1 MTSKFSARLLRMTSV
16 LLVSALVFALALPPV
31 LPQALPEVFEP
42 AQAYGIT
49 NDIDAAPDELQQ
61 RIEKSAADY
70 DSALKN
76 VASIEKKIE
85 KNEKKIKELEELL
98 PIQRER
104 SSEAVSEYY
113 RMTSTGNVFLELL
126 FGSQSLSDLLANYEY
141 ASRLQS
147 KFLDEV
153 TRTKNM
159 AAELSDTHDA
169 LEADRKG
176 AVEEAKRAEV
186 ALTQAKAAREEA
198 QRKAREAAEKAAKE
212 AAEKKAAEKAKK
224 KEEKKKTSQANQE
237 ESSESEPT
245 QTPSDVDWSDDKKA
259 FVKEWTKRIDKYLK
273 GSPMA
278 GHGGTFAEAA
288 WDNGV
293 DPRWSPAISYTES
306 SRGLY
311 CFLPHNAWGWG
322 NVSWPDWDTAIRAHV
337 QGLKRGY
344 GYTISVAAAK
354 KYCPPN
360 WRHWYDVTLAQMET
374 I

>member
-1 MTSKFSARLLRMTSV
+1 MARLLFASV
-16 LLVSALVFALALPPV
+16 LVFALALP
-31 LPQALPEVFEP
+31 QVFEP
-42 AQAYGIT
+42 TQAYGIT
-49 NDIDAAPDELQQ
+49 TEIDAAPDELQQ

-70 DSALKN
+70 DTALKN
-76 VASIEKKIE
+76 VASIEKKIK

-104 SSEAVSEYY
+104 SAEAVSEYY
-113 RMTSTGNVFLELL
+113 RMSSTGNVFLELL

-147 KFLDEV
+147 KFLGEV
-153 TRTKNM
+153 ERTKNM
-159 AAELSDTHDA
+159 AAELNDTHDA
-169 LEADRKG
+169 LKADRKG
-176 AVEEAKRAEV
+176 AVEEAKRAEI

-212 AAEKKAAEKAKK
+212 AAAKKAAKK
-224 KEEKKKTSQANQE
+224 KKNEASQNNNQG
-237 ESSESEPT
+237 EPT
-245 QTPSDVDWSDDKKA
+245 GTPSEVDWSDDKVA
-259 FVKEWTKRIDKYLK
+259 FVKEWKKRINKYLK
-273 GSPMA
+273 GSPME
-278 GHGGTFAEAA
+278 GCGETFAEAA

-311 CFLPHNAWGWG
+311 CFLPYNAWGWG
-322 NVSWPDWDTAIRAHV
+322 NVSWPDWDTAIRDHV

-344 GYTISVAAAK
+344 GYTISIEAAK

-360 WRHWYDVTLAQMET
+360 WQHWYDVTLAQMET